1 MKKRSFKFH
10 NEIILRFAEGRL
22 HEVIIDGIRQNDVQ
36 SFAITA
42 DSVSTASYLM
52 EHSTIYSDPEKVT
65 DNFSGKLGEDI
76 D

>member
-1 MKKRSFKFH
+1 MGKCFLKFH

-52 EHSTIYSDPEKVT
+52 EHSTIYAEPK
-65 DNFSGKLGEDI
+65 KGESLREDG